1 MEPVRDLSNVSLVR
15 TLIPFMEGPS
25 QCLSGEESACNAGKA
40 GGVGSALGG
49 EDPTRHIPHAEEEM
63 EAHSSMLAGESY
75 GRRSLAAYS
84 PWGCRGSDTTE

>member
-1 MEPVRDLSNVSLVR
+1 MRDLSNVSLVR

-49 EDPTRHIPHAEEEM
+49 EDI
-63 EAHSSMLAGESY
+63 
-75 GRRSLAAYS
+75 
-84 PWGCRGSDTTE
+84 DFF